1 MGCCFSRNHEAS
13 EQNPPPK
20 LVPESGISLLSPPQ
34 LEEETVKEVLS
45 ETPSQKRPFTKL
57 EEQKLNPTILPSF
70 PKSEVSEEEEE
81 KKIENK
87 QVPYYMTTPTTTQEV
102 SVSEVSEIC
111 SLSES
116 YSTTT
121 LTKEDIEEGEV
132 RQQQR
137 IERSPSKIPQRR
149 RSSSNKNSINDYQ
162 YGISGIDY
170 HHNNRE
176 RRSPVRRSSEHP
188 SPNRRND
195 NNNNGFKFGSNNTDM
210 GQTGRR
216 QRIYTANNNS
226 NNNRSWRD
234 PGESSG
240 RRSRSPS
247 VTRNN
252 NNEAMGQNKS
262 GMGRSP
268 SARKAGRSPA
278 RIPPMASENSSKSET
293 SKEDVEGNG
302 NESLENPLVSLE
314 CFIFL

>member
-1 MGCCFSRNHEAS
+1 MGCCFSRNHEVS

-20 LVPESGISLLSPPQ
+20 LIPSGISRLSPPIAPQ

-45 ETPSQKRPFTKL
+45 ETPSQKRPSSTKL
-57 EEQKLNPTILPSF
+57 KEQKQNPTILPSF
-70 PKSEVSEEEEE
+70 PKSEVSEEEE

-149 RSSSNKNSINDYQ
+149 RSSNNKNSINDYQ
-162 YGISGIDY
+162 HGISGIDY
-170 HHNNRE
+170 HHNRE
-176 RRSPVRRSSEHP
+176 RRSPVRRSSEQP
-188 SPNRRND
+188 SPNRRNE
-195 NNNNGFKFGSNNTDM
+195 NNNGFKFGSNNTDI
-210 GQTGRR
+210 GRR
-216 QRIYTANNNS
+216 QRIYTANNNN
-226 NNNRSWRD
+226 NNNRSRRD

-252 NNEAMGQNKS
+252 TNEVMGQNKS

-268 SARKAGRSPA
+268 SERKAGRSPA

-302 NESLENPLVSLE
+302 NESLETPLVSLE